1 MKSTTDSQEIDI
13 MKKTLTATATL
24 ALALLAA
31 VACAPAGAAEDDA
44 YGAMIDR
51 YEAIRLA
58 LLNDRLDG
66 VAAEAE
72 ALAKGAAALE
82 EDFDAKRAGVP
93 AEAAEEAEALLPE
106 VAAGA
111 KAVAAARDLE
121 AVRAAFAELTE
132 PLLRYRELT
141 GDTSV
146 PVAYCPMAGKSWL
159 QKDAET
165 VGNPYYGQSMA
176 ECGDFV
182 EN

>member
-1 MKSTTDSQEIDI
+1 
-13 MKKTLTATATL
+13 MKKTLTATV
-24 ALALLAA
+24 ALAFAVLAA
-31 VACAPAGAAEDDA
+31 VACAPAGAAEGDA

-66 VAAEAE
+66 VPAEAE
-72 ALAKGAAALE
+72 ALAKGAGALAA
-82 EDFDAKRAGVP
+82 DFDAKRAGVP
-93 AEAAEEAEALLPE
+93 AAAAEEAEALLPE

-121 AVRAAFAELTE
+121 AARAVFADLTE

-146 PVAYCPMAGKSWL
+146 RVAYCPMAGKSWL

-165 VGNPYYGQSMA
+165 LGNPYYGQSMA
-176 ECGDFV
+176 ECGSFQK
-182 EN
+182 N